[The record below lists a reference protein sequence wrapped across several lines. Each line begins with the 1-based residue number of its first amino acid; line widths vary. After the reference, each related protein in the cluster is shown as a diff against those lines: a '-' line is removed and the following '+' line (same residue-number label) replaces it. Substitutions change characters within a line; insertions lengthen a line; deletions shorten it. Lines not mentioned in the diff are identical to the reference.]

1 VTARFLAVKGF
12 RRFQHYRDRNPVW
25 IKLYTDVLVDPGFD
39 GLPEAAQAQ
48 LIKIWIFRA
57 QYGPM
62 KNDRKFLA
70 GKIGVRGKFHVDALI
85 AAGFLVETDDPDPI
99 EAAEDSA
106 SKVASKTDSNAL
118 AERLANPEQN
128 AIGSVRAD
136 ARSRESESG
145 EGESTHS
152 LPSDAVRLCTAA
164 NRGLAEH
171 PKRPQA
177 IPKIYV
183 GQGSTV
189 EAMEILRA
197 AGVPIEF
204 AEEAVFEAAR
214 SHTSNKGVSGLK
226 YFASRVVEQWQI
238 KQSNGAST
246 PRRVAANGVTDR
258 ARLILAIANTHGLTS
273 YIGNPDDYRRRQAEA
288 ADDPRAFPD
297 FLETIKPLDLAHGIG
312 NQPEPFALK
321 ELVRRIESAPTNG
334 VHA

>member
-1 VTARFLAVKGF
+1 VTSRFLAVKDWH
-12 RRFQHYRDRNPVW
+12 RFQHYSDRNPPW
-25 IKLYTDVLVDPGFD
+25 IKFYTDLLVNVDFLQ
-39 GLPEAAQAQ
+39 LPEIAQAQ
-48 LIKIWIFRA
+48 LAKLWLLRA
-57 QYGPM
+57 QFGRLPNEP
-62 KNDRKFLA
+62 KLLA
-70 GKIGVRGKFHVDALI
+70 GKIGVKGKFHLQAIID
-85 AAGFLVETDDPDPI
+85 AGFLVLTDNPVLI
-99 EAAEDSA
+99 EERKPPASTAASADASTYDSTNERNA
-106 SKVASKTDSNAL
+106 S
-118 AERLANPEQN
+118 
-128 AIGSVRAD
+128 GSVPAS

-145 EGESTHS
+145 ELESIHS

-204 AEEAVFEAAR
+204 AEEQVYEAAR

-238 KQSNGAST
+238 KQSNGASA
-246 PRRVAANGVTDR
+246 PRRAAANGVTDR

-288 ADDPRAFPD
+288 ADDPRAFPG
-297 FLETIKPLDLAHGIG
+297 FLETIKLLDLAHGIG